1 MASEQTCLLQDNQVI
16 PEICNNVEYGT
27 IAKTNYERF
36 LPSER
41 WIIVGIISCCG
52 LLPFFVSGSFF
63 PTIPDISRDLDTTGS
78 IVSLTVSVSVFAACI
93 GGLFGATYSGF
104 YGRKPIYLFSLP
116 LLVIGSI
123 GVGLATTIQSLM
135 VWRFL
140 QTMGGA
146 PGLSVGA
153 GVVGDIFRLEE
164 RGSAMGVF
172 LGACLLGPALSPFIG
187 GVVAEYFS
195 WRIMQLGL
203 GFSGLFI
210 LLLVAI
216 FLPETSIPGT
226 RGIDKRR
233 DELRTLGK
241 SADAIDHELGGFVW
255 MNPFKALL
263 LLKSPTL
270 LAVAIAGGA
279 VLITDYVLLVPLAYT
294 VGARYDIK
302 STATLG
308 MCFIPIGMGNC
319 TGAYI
324 SGYIS
329 DIFIVSYRAARG
341 GVWYPEDRLR
351 ITLLGAGLF
360 APLSMV
366 GVAIG
371 VQWASG
377 LPGFVLC
384 LVSLFFNGI
393 GVNFVLSPISAYI
406 VDILHSRSAESM
418 AANK

>member
-1 MASEQTCLLQDNQVI
+1 MFAITLTFS
-16 PEICNNVEYGT
+16 
-27 IAKTNYERF
+27 
-36 LPSER
+36 S
-41 WIIVGIISCCG
+41 
-52 LLPFFVSGSFF
+52 
-63 PTIPDISRDLDTTGS
+63 LD
-78 IVSLTVSVSVFAACI
+78 
-93 GGLFGATYSGF
+93 
-104 YGRKPIYLFSLP
+104 GRKSVYLFSLP

-123 GVGLATTIQSLM
+123 GVGLATTIQPLM

-187 GVVAEYFS
+187 GNLLFLHSNPQLTTSQIGVVAEYFS

-233 DELRTLGK
+233 QELRALGK
-241 SADAIDHELGGFVW
+241 SADEVDHELGGFVW

-270 LAVAIAGGA
+270 LAV
-279 VLITDYVLLVPLAYT
+279 
-294 VGARYDIK
+294 
-302 STATLG
+302 
-308 MCFIPIGMGNC
+308 
-319 TGAYI
+319 
-324 SGYIS
+324 
-329 DIFIVSYRAARG
+329 VS
-341 GVWYPEDRLR
+341 
-351 ITLLGAGLF
+351 
-360 APLSMV
+360 
-366 GVAIG
+366 
-371 VQWASG
+371 
-377 LPGFVLC
+377 C
-384 LVSLFFNGI
+384 LVSLLASSN
-393 GVNFVLSPISAYI
+393 PIWS
-406 VDILHSRSAESM
+406 VDRP
-418 AANK
+418 